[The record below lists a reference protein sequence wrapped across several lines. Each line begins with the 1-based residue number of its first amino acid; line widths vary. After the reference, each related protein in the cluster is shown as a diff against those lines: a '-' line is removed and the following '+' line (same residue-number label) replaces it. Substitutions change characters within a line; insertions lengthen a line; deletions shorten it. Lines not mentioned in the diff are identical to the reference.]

1 LQQQRIHFAH
11 TSDGVSI
18 AYTSSG
24 QGMPLLALGG
34 WVTHLEMDLAKPQG
48 VQYIEGLSDH
58 GQRRLIRMDMRGTGL
73 SDRDVEDISVHARAL
88 DIEAVVDALRLERVA
103 IFAQS
108 MNGPPAMIYAA
119 KYPEKVSHLVLYATF
134 SHQSHTGREPLG
146 KALVDLIR
154 AEWRIGAKAIGEF
167 VYPHADKETAEV
179 MSQYSMTAGS
189 GEVAADILEE
199 ALFHTDIREYLP
211 KLTMPTLVLHRRDDQ
226 AFPVSCGRDLASLLP
241 HAHFVPLS
249 GDIHLPFYGD
259 SEAIYDAVNEFLA
272 TRDGHAH
279 GDEPEPEH
287 AAPPRVAPGLHIIL
301 FTDIEGSTSLTQQ
314 LGDAKAQEMVRAHNN
329 IVREALRAHG
339 GSEIKHT
346 GDGMMAS
353 IPSASGGIDCALDI
367 LRAVEE
373 HSREHSDMPFRVR
386 MGLNAG
392 EPVVEEEDL
401 FGTAVQTAS
410 RIAGL
415 AEPGQILVSDV
426 VRQLAAGKGYLFSDR
441 GEQPLRG
448 FDDPVRV
455 YEVRATG

>member
-1 LQQQRIHFAH
+1 MQQQRIHFARAA
-11 TSDGVSI
+11 DGVSL
-18 AYTSSG
+18 AYTTVG
-24 QGMPLLALGG
+24 EGMPLLALGG
-34 WVTHLEMDLAKPQG
+34 WVSHLEMDLAKPEG
-48 VQYIEGLSDH
+48 LPYLEGLSDH
-58 GQRRLIRMDMRGTGL
+58 GKRRLIRMDTRGTGL

-88 DIEAVVDALRLERVA
+88 DIEAVVDALGLERVA

-134 SHQSHTGREPLG
+134 AWQSHTGREPLG

-154 AEWRIGAKAIGEF
+154 AEWRIGAKAVGEF

-179 MSQYSMTAGS
+179 MSQYSMAAAS

-199 ALFHTDIREYLP
+199 ALFHTDVREYLP
-211 KLTMPTLVLHRRDDQ
+211 KLTMPTLVLHRREDQ

-259 SEAIYDAVNEFLA
+259 SQAIFDAVDEFLA
-272 TRDGHAH
+272 TADGHH
-279 GDEPEPEH
+279 GEGAGHEPKP
-287 AAPPRVAPGLHIIL
+287 ARVAPGLHIIL
-301 FTDIEGSTSLTQQ
+301 FTDMEGSTPLTQR
-314 LGDAKAQEMVRAHNN
+314 LGDARAQEMVRLHNSV
-329 IVREALRAHG
+329 VRDALRAHG

-367 LRAVEE
+367 VRALDE
-373 HSREHSDMPFRVR
+373 HNREHPDAPIRVR

-392 EPVVEEEDL
+392 EPVVEEEDM
-401 FGTAVQTAS
+401 FGTAVQMAS

-415 AEPGQILVSDV
+415 AEAGQILVSDV

-448 FDDPVRV
+448 FEDPVRV
-455 YEVRATG
+455 YEVRASD